1 MSWPLN
7 LFTEQ
12 SMIIAYIDMLLVNA
26 IESCPH
32 TKSQEQNIQSVLKY
46 SEHLRRQPESEDESN
61 DREAE

>member
-1 MSWPLN
+1 
-7 LFTEQ
+7 
-12 SMIIAYIDMLLVNA
+12 MIIAYIDMLLVNA
-26 IESCPH
+26 IESCQH